1 MGPEIYY
8 EGGADLNCPKCGGY
22 IQVRVDASEYPIG
35 TPQCSEMHIEGA
47 NLTRGFEDIDVI
59 FVDELYFFDKKY
71 QLYVAE
77 TKQIITDLQSGVSD
91 LLLEI
96 SRTPTLLHQI
106 TPRQFEE
113 LIARIFSLH
122 GFNVE
127 LTKRTRDG
135 GKDIVAIRSDLGIRS
150 KYIIECKRYAPNK
163 PVGVA
168 LVRGLYGAQT
178 QMGAN
183 KAVLATTSRFTT
195 EARSFA
201 ETLNTTKWAMD
212 LKDFR
217 DICEWVRDSAA
228 N

>member
-1 MGPEIYY
+1 
-8 EGGADLNCPKCGGY
+8 
-22 IQVRVDASEYPIG
+22 
-35 TPQCSEMHIEGA
+35 
-47 NLTRGFEDIDVI
+47 
-59 FVDELYFFDKKY
+59 
-71 QLYVAE
+71 
-77 TKQIITDLQSGVSD
+77 
-91 LLLEI
+91 
-96 SRTPTLLHQI
+96 
-106 TPRQFEE
+106 
-113 LIARIFSLH
+113 
-122 GFNVE
+122 
-127 LTKRTRDG
+127 DG